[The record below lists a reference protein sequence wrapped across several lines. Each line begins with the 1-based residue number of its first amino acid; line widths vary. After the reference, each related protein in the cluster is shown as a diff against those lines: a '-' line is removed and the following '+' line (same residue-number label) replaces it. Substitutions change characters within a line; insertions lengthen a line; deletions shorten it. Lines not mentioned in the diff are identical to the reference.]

1 MKTSDTILVG
11 WDAGHGDIPI
21 LIIGRKS
28 AGEQVEIINQFQ
40 GIEAT
45 ELYRKLVTKK

>member
-1 MKTSDTILVG
+1 MKASDTILIG
-11 WDAGHGDIPI
+11 WDASHGDIPI

-28 AGEQVEIINQFQ
+28 TGEQVEIINQFQ